1 MTLPL
6 ESSSGHTMAVKVYN
20 PLDGSIVTHR
30 APASVTMGP
39 YASLLV
45 LDTGE

>member
-1 MTLPL
+1 MTLSL
-6 ESSSGHTMAVKVYN
+6 ESASGRSMAVKVYN

-30 APASVTMGP
+30 TTASVTMGP